1 MDEMRQQQQQM
12 QATPV
17 QPPALQLPPPQRPL
31 SPPTPEYY
39 VPTPTTATAPLWQQR
54 SDGITVVAGYHFFV
68 AAIFLIGTVIMMI
81 PTAILGVVSVVDSPD
96 AVFPMFIV
104 GFIAVI
110 ALLLSLL
117 YLAIG
122 YGLWTLKQWARTAAM
137 ALGIVSL
144 FGVPIG
150 TVTGGLTLWYLMQPA
165 VAARFE
171 TQ

>member
-1 MDEMRQQQQQM
+1 MNEMQQPQQQM
-12 QATPV
+12 QATGM
-17 QPPALQLPPPQRPL
+17 PPAIQLPPPQRPL

-39 VPTPTTATAPLWQQR
+39 APMPTTSAPLWQQR

-96 AVFPMFIV
+96 AAIGMFIV

-137 ALGIVSL
+137 ALGVVSL

-150 TVTGGLTLWYLMQPA
+150 TVAGGLTLWYLMQPA

-171 TQ
+171 AQ

>member
-1 MDEMRQQQQQM
+1 MDEMVQQQQQM

-17 QPPALQLPPPQRPL
+17 QPSSVQMPPPQRPL
-31 SPPTPEYY
+31 SPPTPAYY
-39 VPTPTTATAPLWQQR
+39 QATPTTTAPLWQQR
-54 SDGITVVAGYHFFV
+54 SDGITLVAGFHFVVA
-68 AAIFLIGTVIMMI
+68 ALFLLGTVVMMI

-110 ALLLSLL
+110 TLLLSLL

-122 YGLWTLKQWARTAAM
+122 YGLWTLKQWARVSAM
-137 ALGIVSL
+137 ALAMVSL

-150 TVTGGLTLWYLMQPA
+150 TITGGLTLWYLMQPA
-165 VAARFE
+165 VATRFE